1 MSFDNIRVLVADS
14 ENKGREREAVLQL
27 GGGRLSIVAGNNGP
41 SIASLPYANI
51 RGAFYSRSKQPKW
64 KDAEGKDVESKVDL
78 GRMGFLRGDRNWL
91 IFLTPSE
98 PLIFRVDDSQ
108 LKAVMPAIQE
118 QTGVTIRR

>member
-1 MSFDNIRVLVADS
+1 M
-14 ENKGREREAVLQL
+14 
-27 GGGRLSIVAGNNGP
+27 AGDNGP
-41 SIASLPYANI
+41 SIASLPYGNI

-64 KDAEGKDVESKVDL
+64 KDAEGKEVESKVDL

-108 LKAVMPAIQE
+108 LKAVMPAIEE

>member
-1 MSFDNIRVLVADS
+1 MLVADS
-14 ENKGREREAVLQL
+14 ENRGRERDAVLQL
-27 GGGRLSIVAGNNGP
+27 GGGRLSIVSGNNGP

-108 LKAVMPAIQE
+108 LKAVVPAILE
-118 QTGVTIRR
+118 QTGIAIRR